1 LWERVPNGGSS
12 KRKFFFSDLKDYLK
26 IENLLMEAYI
36 LVSKC
41 SFTYA
46 DVKDMTKVERVIFL
60 KLFQDDLKAQKDAI
74 EQH

>member
-1 LWERVPNGGSS
+1 
-12 KRKFFFSDLKDYLK
+12 
-26 IENLLMEAYI
+26 MEAYI